1 MTEHIVDLN
10 WKNQATTFDY
20 KTYTRDYTCKFD
32 NGLEVKSSAAPKY
45 LGNSAC
51 VDPEE
56 SLVAAL
62 AGCHML
68 TFLAF
73 CSLKK
78 IEVISYSDH
87 AIGHLTQNE
96 NKKFWISKIELNPKI
111 EFALGKSPSPEEIH
125 QLHDK
130 AHGDCFIANSIKSEV
145 VINSLPF

>member
-1 MTEHIVDLN
+1 MSEHIVDIE
-10 WKNQATTFDY
+10 WKNQAASFDY
-20 KTYTRDYTCKFD
+20 KVYTREYTCKYD
-32 NGLEVKSSAAPKY
+32 NGLVVQSSAAPKY
-45 LGNSAC
+45 LGKPEC

-78 IEVISYSDH
+78 YEVIHYVDH
-87 AIGHLTQNE
+87 AVGHLTANDK
-96 NKKFWISKIELNPKI
+96 KKFWVSKIELNPKVV
-111 EFALGKSPSPEEIH
+111 FAEGKGPTQEELH

-145 VINSLPF
+145 VVNF